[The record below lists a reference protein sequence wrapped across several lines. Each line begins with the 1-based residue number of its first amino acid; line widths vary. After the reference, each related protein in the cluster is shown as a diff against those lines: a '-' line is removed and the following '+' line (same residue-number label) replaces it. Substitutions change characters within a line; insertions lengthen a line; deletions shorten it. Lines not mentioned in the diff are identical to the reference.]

1 MSVDRKYADLH
12 IHSKFSRACSR
23 DCDLE
28 HLAWWA
34 GRKGISVVGTGDFT
48 HPAWR
53 EELGAKL
60 VPDVPGLFRLRPDL
74 ERAVHDTLP
83 PACRTPV
90 RFMLSSE
97 ISTIYKRDERT
108 RKVHHLLYAPSLDAV
123 DEITRALAR
132 VGNLASD
139 GRPILGLDSRNLLE
153 ITLGGGD
160 GCYLVPAHTWTPW
173 FAVLGSQSGF
183 DRVADCYADLAEH
196 IFAIETGLSSDP
208 EMNWRVSSLDG
219 YRLVSNSDAHSP
231 PMLGRE
237 ATAFELLEPDY
248 FTIYRALRTGE
259 GFGGTVEFFPEE
271 GKYHLDG
278 HRACDLRMTPQETR
292 EAGGKCPA
300 CGKKPTIGVQHRV
313 DALADRPVGYRL
325 DGAAGFSSFVPLP
338 EILGEIAGVGPKS
351 KSVAAQVSA
360 MVDRFG
366 PELGILGDVPLDDLA
381 AGAPSIVAEAIA
393 RLRRGE
399 VRREAGYDGVYGTI
413 RLFDP
418 DELSGAA
425 LFDVPKALRKSQKG
439 RARTSA
445 AAAATELPS
454 HGAAEGAEEGTG
466 PAVATV
472 QPGGLDP
479 DQHAIVTHDGGPLL
493 VVAGPGAGKTRV
505 LTHAIAHRIGNG
517 LPPEQCL
524 AVTFTRRARDEL
536 RDRLTALLGADAAA
550 GVTVATFHGLGL
562 LILREQCKLL
572 GLDADLKV
580 ADEKTRQEVL
590 RQLSSGEATPRTPRE
605 SLRLRSPADAG
616 VIAKTAT
623 VSGPPQTDGRL
634 RLRSPA
640 DAGLM
645 AKTATASGPPQ
656 TDGRLRLRS
665 PVGSPAALGA
675 RIAAAKRERVSSVR
689 AAGDPATDADP
700 VSGGTPGDDAELA
713 ALVARYDAALR
724 ERGMVDLEDLVTLP
738 TTLLAGDPSL
748 AAEYRS
754 RWTDVL
760 VDEYQDVDEQQ
771 YLLLRQLA
779 APGARICG
787 IGDPDQAIYGF
798 RGGDVGYFLRFAED
812 FGGTVDAP
820 SAETAAGPPD
830 AETAGGGPDAQMAV
844 GGLDAETAGGA
855 PEVEAQVP
863 AAPVGTP
870 ALTVRLS
877 RSYRSAPTI
886 VRAAM
891 QLIRPGTLVPGRELI
906 PARTDIPD
914 GPVVVH
920 AVADERE
927 EAEAVAAEIEKL
939 LGGASFHAL
948 DSRAVDGR
956 DRTEHELSF
965 ADFAV
970 LYRTSSQAAAV
981 GEALARRGFP
991 FQRRAHS
998 RLAEMP
1004 GAPEIL
1010 AALSLYRAGTLPL
1023 GALPAPAGCDS
1034 EPVIGGPVPQPPGG
1048 PTVAELLNDAARRAV
1063 ADSQSASEADE
1074 AQGAE
1079 SRVAIRAAADVLG
1092 PLAAKCGADL
1102 DRFLDELALGAEVDT
1117 WDPRAD
1123 RISLLTLHAAKG
1135 LEFPVVFIVGCDD
1148 GLLPLRSW
1156 RGAEVDYAEERRLL
1170 FVGMTRAT
1178 TRLTLYTAAK
1188 RVLRGE
1194 LTACLPSPFLSSIEP
1209 ALLDRRGGEAQG
1221 RTRRRA
1227 HVQQTT
1233 LF

>member
-1 MSVDRKYADLH
+1 VSVDRKYADLH

-48 HPAWR
+48 HPVWR

-60 VPDVPGLFRLRPDL
+60 VPDAPGLFRLRPDL

-123 DEITRALAR
+123 DSITGALAR

-139 GRPILGLDSRNLLE
+139 GRPILGLDSRDLLE

-160 GCYLVPAHTWTPW
+160 GCYLIPAHAWTPW

-183 DRVADCYADLAEH
+183 DRVADCYADLADH

-208 EMNWRVSSLDG
+208 DMNWRVSSLDG

-237 ATAFELLEPDY
+237 ATSFELPELDY
-248 FTIYRALRTGE
+248 FRIYQALRTGD

-278 HRACDLRMTPQETR
+278 HRACDVRMTPEETR
-292 EAGGKCPA
+292 DAGGKCPA

-313 DALADRPVGYRL
+313 DVLADRPEGYRL
-325 DGAAGFSSFVPLP
+325 AGAAGFSSFVPLP

-351 KSVAAQVSA
+351 KSVTAQVSA
-360 MVDRFG
+360 LVERFG

-381 AGAPSIVAEAIA
+381 AGAPSVVAEAIA

-399 VRREAGYDGVYGTI
+399 VRREAGYDGVYGVI

-418 DELSGAA
+418 DELAGAA
-425 LFDVPKALRKSQKG
+425 LFDLPKVPRKP
-439 RARTSA
+439 RPAAVA
-445 AAAATELPS
+445 AAETPSADGGHAEPAASGQAP
-454 HGAAEGAEEGTG
+454 
-466 PAVATV
+466 
-472 QPGGLDP
+472 GLDP
-479 DQHAIVTHDGGPLL
+479 EQHAIVTHEGGPLL

-505 LTHAIAHRIGNG
+505 LTHAIAHRVGNG
-517 LPPEQCL
+517 LPPERCL

-536 RDRLTALLGADAAA
+536 RDRLAALLGADAAA
-550 GVTVATFHGLGL
+550 QVTVATFHGLGL
-562 LILREQCKLL
+562 LLLREQRKLL
-572 GLDADLKV
+572 GLDDDPKV

-590 RQLSSGEATPRTPRE
+590 RRLSSGGATARTPRFP
-605 SLRLRSPADAG
+605 S
-616 VIAKTAT
+616 
-623 VSGPPQTDGRL
+623 
-634 RLRSPA
+634 

-645 AKTATASGPPQ
+645 AKTAIVSGPPQ
-656 TDGRLRLRS
+656 TDERPRLRS
-665 PVGSPAALGA
+665 PVGGPAALGA
-675 RIAAAKRERVSSVR
+675 RISTAKRL
-689 AAGDPATDADP
+689 AASPGRPAIHPDTTADPA
-700 VSGGTPGDDAELA
+700 VSDTPEGTETPEDTGELA
-713 ALVARYDAALR
+713 DLVARYDAALR
-724 ERGMVDLEDLVTLP
+724 ERGLIDLDDLVTLP
-738 TTLLAGDPSL
+738 TALLAGDPAL
-748 AAEYRS
+748 AAQYRS
-754 RWTDVL
+754 RWTDL
-760 VDEYQDVDEQQ
+760 FVDEYQDVDEQQ
-771 YLLLRQLA
+771 YLMLRQLA

-812 FGGTVDAP
+812 FGAAVNAP
-820 SAETAAGPPD
+820 PA
-830 AETAGGGPDAQMAV
+830 
-844 GGLDAETAGGA
+844 GA
-855 PEVEAQVP
+855 PDGALAAQVLDGLPKAQVTDVAPEAGASAATPEAEALVTAP
-863 AAPVGTP
+863 AT
-870 ALTVRLS
+870 TVRLS

-886 VRAAM
+886 VRVAM

-914 GPVVVH
+914 APVVVH

-927 EAEAVAAEIEKL
+927 EAEAIAAEIEQL

-956 DRTEHELSF
+956 NRAEHELSF

-970 LYRTSSQAAAV
+970 LYRTSAQAAAV

-991 FQRRAHS
+991 FQQRAHS
-998 RLAEMP
+998 RLTEMP
-1004 GAPEIL
+1004 GVPEIV
-1010 AALSLYRAGTLPL
+1010 AALSFFRAGTL
-1023 GALPAPAGCDS
+1023 GSA
-1034 EPVIGGPVPQPPGG
+1034 G
-1048 PTVAELLNDAARRAV
+1048 PTVAELLSEAARQAV
-1063 ADSQSASEADE
+1063 ADSQSAAEADSEREPE
-1074 AQGAE
+1074 ASAGNSAHGAE
-1079 SRVAIRAAADVLG
+1079 TRVAIRAAADVLG

-1135 LEFPVVFIVGCDD
+1135 LEFPVVFIAGCDD

-1188 RVLRGE
+1188 RTLRGE
-1194 LTACLPSPFLSSIEP
+1194 VMECSPSPFLSSVES

-1221 RTRRRA
+1221 RSRRKAR
-1227 HVQQTT
+1227 VQQTT

>member
-1 MSVDRKYADLH
+1 VRFYADLH
-12 IHSKFSRACSR
+12 IHSKYSRACSR

-48 HPAWR
+48 HPVWR

-60 VPDVPGLFRLRPDL
+60 VPDSPGLFRLRPEL

-153 ITLGGGD
+153 ITLAGGD
-160 GCYLVPAHTWTPW
+160 GCYLIPAHAWTPW

-183 DRVADCYADLAEH
+183 DRVADCYADLAPH
-196 IFAIETGLSSDP
+196 IFALETGLSSDP
-208 EMNWRVSSLDG
+208 EMNWRVSSLDE

-237 ATAFELLEPDY
+237 ATAFELPETDY
-248 FTIYRALRTGE
+248 FSIYRALRTGD

-278 HRACDLRMTPQETR
+278 HRACDIRMTPEETR

-313 DALADRPVGYRL
+313 AALADRPEGYRPE
-325 DGAAGFSSFVPLP
+325 GTAGFRSFVPLP

-351 KSVAAQVSA
+351 KSVTAQVGA
-360 MVDRFG
+360 MVERFG

-399 VRREAGYDGVYGTI
+399 VRRDAGYDGVYGTI

-425 LFDVPKALRKSQKG
+425 LFDLPKAPRASAQAK
-439 RARTSA
+439 ARTPA
-445 AAAATELPS
+445 A
-454 HGAAEGAEEGTG
+454 GAAVESRPEHAE
-466 PAVATV
+466 PAETAV
-472 QPGGLDP
+472 QAAGLDP
-479 DQHAIVTHDGGPLL
+479 EQHAIVTHDGGPLL

-505 LTHAIAHRIGNG
+505 LTHAIAHRIGGG
-517 LPPEQCL
+517 LSPERCL

-550 GVTVATFHGLGL
+550 RVTVTTFHGLGL
-562 LILREQCKLL
+562 LILRDQGKLL
-572 GLDADLKV
+572 GLDTDPKV
-580 ADEKTRQEVL
+580 ADEKTRDEI
-590 RQLSSGEATPRTPRE
+590 
-605 SLRLRSPADAG
+605 LRSLSA
-616 VIAKTAT
+616 
-623 VSGPPQTDGRL
+623 RE
-634 RLRSPA
+634 R
-640 DAGLM
+640 
-645 AKTATASGPPQ
+645 
-656 TDGRLRLRS
+656 
-665 PVGSPAALGA
+665 PAALGV
-675 RIAAAKRERVSSVR
+675 RIGAAKRANSFLPFLPESLPTEIVRMKSASTADTAVDSVTE
-689 AAGDPATDADP
+689 AGL
-700 VSGGTPGDDAELA
+700 TPGASSLGSSASSSPSSPEGSQGVDAELA
-713 ALVARYDAALR
+713 DLVARYDAALR
-724 ERGMVDLEDLVTLP
+724 ERGLVDLDDLVTLP
-738 TTLLAGDPSL
+738 TALLVGDPSL
-748 AAEYRS
+748 AAEYQS
-754 RWTDVL
+754 RWTDVF

-771 YLLLRQLA
+771 YLMLRQLA
-779 APGARICG
+779 APGARITA

-798 RGGDVGYFLRFAED
+798 RGGDVGYFLRFQED
-812 FGGTVDAP
+812 FGGEP
-820 SAETAAGPPD
+820 
-830 AETAGGGPDAQMAV
+830 
-844 GGLDAETAGGA
+844 GGA
-855 PEVEAQVP
+855 PVGSADPRLSTKPGNAPEVKASAASAAAPPP
-863 AAPVGTP
+863 AASSADRP
-870 ALTVRLS
+870 AAGNAAASEAAMTVRLS

-906 PARTDIPD
+906 PARADIPD
-914 GPVVVH
+914 SPVVVH

-927 EAEAVAAEIEKL
+927 EAEAVAAEVEKL

-948 DSRAVDGR
+948 DSRTVDGR
-956 DRTEHELSF
+956 DRTEHQLSF

-1004 GAPEIL
+1004 GVAAIL
-1010 AALSLYRAGTLPL
+1010 AALTPSDALAPEASRQPSSALSPIHGCAISAAIGTPNAHPHPVGGAGTTDSIADRVTIAAQA
-1023 GALPAPAGCDS
+1023 ALAATENAVGTESADR
-1034 EPVIGGPVPQPPGG
+1034 
-1048 PTVAELLNDAARRAV
+1048 AEAIL
-1063 ADSQSASEADE
+1063 
-1074 AQGAE
+1074 
-1079 SRVAIRAAADVLG
+1079 AIRTAADVLG
-1092 PLAAKCGADL
+1092 PMAARCGTDL

-1123 RISLLTLHAAKG
+1123 RISMLTLHASKG

-1156 RGAEVDYAEERRLL
+1156 RAAEVDYAEERRLL

-1178 TRLTLYTAAK
+1178 TRLTMFTAAK
-1188 RVLRGE
+1188 RTLRGE
-1194 LTACLPSPFLSSIEP
+1194 VTECSPSPFLSSIDH
-1209 ALLDRRGGEAQG
+1209 ALLDRRGGEAGG
-1221 RTRRRA
+1221 RSRRKAR
-1227 HVQQTT
+1227 VQQTT

>member
-1 MSVDRKYADLH
+1 MRAARASVRNDGSVRFYADLH

-34 GRKGISVVGTGDFT
+34 GRKGIGVVGTGDFT
-48 HPAWR
+48 HPVWR
-53 EELGAKL
+53 EELGEKL
-60 VPDVPGLFRLRPDL
+60 VPDAPGLFRLRPDL

-83 PACRTPV
+83 PACRAPV

-108 RKVHHLLYAPSLDAV
+108 RKVHHLLYAPSLEAV

-153 ITLGGGD
+153 ITLSGGD
-160 GCYLVPAHTWTPW
+160 GCYLVPAHAWTPW

-183 DRVADCYADLAEH
+183 DRVADCYADLSEH

-237 ATAFELLEPDY
+237 ATAFELPETDY
-248 FTIYRALRTGE
+248 FRIYQALRTGD

-278 HRACDLRMTPQETR
+278 HRACDVRMTPEETR

-313 DALADRPVGYRL
+313 DALADRPEGYRL
-325 DGAAGFSSFVPLP
+325 AGAAGFASFVPLA

-351 KSVAAQVSA
+351 KSVTAQVSA
-360 MVDRFG
+360 LVDRFG

-381 AGAPSIVAEAIA
+381 AGAPSIVAEAIT

-418 DELSGAA
+418 DELAGAA
-425 LFDVPKALRKSQKG
+425 LFDVPKAAKP
-439 RARTSA
+439 ARTPAPGASK
-445 AAAATELPS
+445 EPPS
-454 HGAAEGAEEGTG
+454 EQAE
-466 PAVATV
+466 PAVAAV
-472 QPGGLDP
+472 QPAGLDP
-479 DQHAIVTHDGGPLL
+479 EQHAIVTHDGGPLL

-505 LTHAIAHRIGNG
+505 LTHAIAHRIGAG
-517 LPPEQCL
+517 LPPERCL

-536 RDRLTALLGADAAA
+536 RERLVALLGADAAA
-550 GVTVATFHGLGL
+550 LVTVATFHGLGL
-562 LILREQCKLL
+562 LILREQCRLL
-572 GLDADLKV
+572 GLDADVKV

-590 RQLSSGEATPRTPRE
+590 RSLS
-605 SLRLRSPADAG
+605 AG
-616 VIAKTAT
+616 
-623 VSGPPQTDGRL
+623 
-634 RLRSPA
+634 
-640 DAGLM
+640 
-645 AKTATASGPPQ
+645 
-656 TDGRLRLRS
+656 
-665 PVGSPAALGA
+665 GSPAALGA
-675 RIAAAKRERVSSVR
+675 RIAESKRVR
-689 AAGDPATDADP
+689 ASTVASAVFGLSGDAD
-700 VSGGTPGDDAELA
+700 SGDDFDDSDFEDRARYADPELDG
-713 ALVARYDAALR
+713 LTARYDAALR
-724 ERGMVDLEDLVTLP
+724 ERGMVDVDELVTRP
-738 TTLLAGDPSL
+738 VELLSSDASL
-748 AAEYRS
+748 AACYQE
-754 RWTDVL
+754 RWTDVF

-771 YLLLRQLA
+771 YLMLRQLA
-779 APGARICG
+779 APGARICA

-798 RGGDVGYFLRFAED
+798 RGGDVGYFLRFQED
-812 FGGTVDAP
+812 FG
-820 SAETAAGPPD
+820 AAGH
-830 AETAGGGPDAQMAV
+830 
-844 GGLDAETAGGA
+844 GGA
-855 PEVEAQVP
+855 STQ
-863 AAPVGTP
+863 GTG
-870 ALTVRLS
+870 ATTVRLS

-891 QLIRPGTLVPGRELI
+891 QLIRPGTLVPGRELV

-914 GPVVVH
+914 GPVALR
-920 AVADERE
+920 AVGDEWE
-927 EAEAVAAEIEKL
+927 EAEAVAAEVERL

-956 DRTEHELSF
+956 DRAEHQLSF

-991 FQRRAHS
+991 VQRRAHS

-1004 GAPEIL
+1004 GVAAIL
-1010 AALSLYRAGTLPL
+1010 ACLTPSDALESAAPLPPAPVPSLADGCTAGVATATPAVHPRVADEGPRAGSVADRVAVAARAALAATGNAL
-1023 GALPAPAGCDS
+1023 GAETAERA
-1034 EPVIGGPVPQPPGG
+1034 EAI
-1048 PTVAELLNDAARRAV
+1048 VAVRT
-1063 ADSQSASEADE
+1063 
-1074 AQGAE
+1074 
-1079 SRVAIRAAADVLG
+1079 AADVLG
-1092 PLAAKCGADL
+1092 PLAARCGTDL

-1178 TRLTLYTAAK
+1178 TRLTLFTAAK
-1188 RVLRGE
+1188 RTLRGE
-1194 LTACLPSPFLSSIEP
+1194 VAECAPSPFLSSIEP

-1221 RTRRRA
+1221 RARRRA
-1227 HVQQTT
+1227 RPQQAT

>member
-1 MSVDRKYADLH
+1 VRFYADLH

-34 GRKGISVVGTGDFT
+34 GRKGIAVVGSGDFT
-48 HPAWR
+48 HPVWR
-53 EELGAKL
+53 EELGVKL
-60 VPDVPGLFRLRPDL
+60 VPDGTGLFRLRPDL

-108 RKVHHLLYAPSLDAV
+108 RKVHHLLYAPSLEAV
-123 DEITRALAR
+123 DEITRTLAR

-153 ITLGGGD
+153 ITLSGGA
-160 GCYLVPAHTWTPW
+160 GCYLVPAHAWTPW

-183 DRVADCYADLAEH
+183 DRVADCYADLASH

-208 EMNWRVSSLDG
+208 EMNWRVSSLDD

-237 ATAFELLEPDY
+237 ATAFALPEIDY
-248 FTIYRALRTGE
+248 FGIYQALQTGD
-259 GFGGTVEFFPEE
+259 GFAGTVEFFPEE

-278 HRACDLRMTPQETR
+278 HRACDVRLTPEETR
-292 EAGGKCPA
+292 SAGGKCPA

-313 DALADRPVGYRL
+313 DTLADRPEGYRL
-325 DGAAGFSSFVPLP
+325 EGAAEFSSFVPLP

-360 MVDRFG
+360 MVERFG

-418 DELSGAA
+418 DELAGAA
-425 LFDVPKALRKSQKG
+425 LFDIPRAPRKV
-439 RARTSA
+439 RTPANVGIAPEPSA
-445 AAAATELPS
+445 PEAAPAAS
-454 HGAAEGAEEGTG
+454 VS
-466 PAVATV
+466 AV
-472 QPGGLDP
+472 GLDP
-479 DQHAIVTHDGGPLL
+479 EQHAIVTHEGGPLL

-505 LTHAIAHRIGNG
+505 LTHAVAHRIGNG
-517 LPPEQCL
+517 LPPENCL

-550 GVTVATFHGLGL
+550 RVTVATFHGLGL
-562 LILREQCKLL
+562 LILRDQGKLI
-572 GLDADLKV
+572 GLDANLKV
-580 ADEKTRQEVL
+580 ADEKARREVL
-590 RQLSSGEATPRTPRE
+590 GLLSARE
-605 SLRLRSPADAG
+605 RPS
-616 VIAKTAT
+616 
-623 VSGPPQTDGRL
+623 
-634 RLRSPA
+634 
-640 DAGLM
+640 
-645 AKTATASGPPQ
+645 
-656 TDGRLRLRS
+656 
-665 PVGSPAALGA
+665 ALGA
-675 RIAAAKRERVSSVR
+675 RIGSAKRILASLGTHPV
-689 AAGDPATDADP
+689 AADGVPAPD
-700 VSGGTPGDDAELA
+700 GGPAVPDAELA
-713 ALVARYDAALR
+713 DLVARYDAALR
-724 ERGMVDLEDLVTLP
+724 ERGMVDLDDLVTLP

-754 RWTDVL
+754 RWTDVF

-779 APGARICG
+779 APGSRICA

-798 RGGDVGYFLRFAED
+798 RGGDVGYFLRFAGD
-812 FGGTVDAP
+812 FDGQDIAPGEDAP
-820 SAETAAGPPD
+820 GEDAAGED
-830 AETAGGGPDAQMAV
+830 AAGVEERDARLAV
-844 GGLDAETAGGA
+844 K
-855 PEVEAQVP
+855 
-863 AAPVGTP
+863 
-870 ALTVRLS
+870 TVHLS

-891 QLIRPGTLVPGRELI
+891 QLIRPGTLAPGRELI

-939 LGGASFHAL
+939 LGGASFTAF

-956 DRTEHELSF
+956 GGPEHQLSF

-970 LYRTSSQAAAV
+970 LYRTSAQAAAV
-981 GEALARRGFP
+981 GEALAKRGFP

-1004 GAPEIL
+1004 GVAAIL
-1010 AALSLYRAGTLPL
+1010 AALTPADALAPAVPGPAASSARECEFGVAVTTPNSHSSMAGAGL
-1023 GALPAPAGCDS
+1023 GANA
-1034 EPVIGGPVPQPPGG
+1034 
-1048 PTVAELLNDAARRAV
+1048 VAERVAV
-1063 ADSQSASEADE
+1063 AVAAVLAATEHVAEAEPAERAE
-1074 AQGAE
+1074 AI
-1079 SRVAIRAAADVLG
+1079 VAIRAAAEVLG
-1092 PLAAKCGADL
+1092 PLAAKSGADL
-1102 DRFLDELALGAEVDT
+1102 DRFLDELELGAEVDT

-1156 RGAEVDYAEERRLL
+1156 HRVSGHRVEVDYAEERRLL

-1188 RVLRGE
+1188 RTLRGE
-1194 LTACLPSPFLSSIEP
+1194 VTACSPSPFLASVDQ
-1209 ALLDRRGGEAQG
+1209 ALLDRRGGDAPG
-1221 RTRRRA
+1221 RGRRKAR
-1227 HVQQTT
+1227 VQQTT

>member
-1 MSVDRKYADLH
+1 VRFYADLH

-34 GRKGISVVGTGDFT
+34 GRKGLSVIGTGDFT
-48 HPAWR
+48 HPVWR

-60 VPDVPGLFRLRPDL
+60 VPEAPGLFRLRPDL
-74 ERAVHDTLP
+74 ERAVLETLP

-97 ISTIYKRDERT
+97 ISTIYKRDDRT

-153 ITLGGGD
+153 ITLAGGD
-160 GCYLVPAHTWTPW
+160 GCYLIPAHAWTPW

-183 DRVADCYADLAEH
+183 DRVADCYADLADH

-237 ATAFELLEPDY
+237 ATAFELPETDY
-248 FTIYRALRTGE
+248 FRIYQALRTGD

-278 HRACDLRMTPQETR
+278 HRACDVRMTPAETR

-313 DALADRPVGYRL
+313 DALADRPEGYRL
-325 DGAAGFSSFVPLP
+325 AGAAGFTSFVPLP

-351 KSVAAQVSA
+351 KSVTAQVSA

-393 RLRRGE
+393 RLRRGQ

-413 RLFDP
+413 RLFEP
-418 DELSGAA
+418 DELAGAA
-425 LFDVPKALRKSQKG
+425 LFDLPKAPRK
-439 RARTSA
+439 ARI
-445 AAAATELPS
+445 
-454 HGAAEGAEEGTG
+454 
-466 PAVATV
+466 PAVGVSSAPSPAPAESVAAV
-472 QPGGLDP
+472 QPAGLDP
-479 DQHAIVTHDGGPLL
+479 DQQAIVAHDGGPLL

-505 LTHAIAHRIGNG
+505 LTHAIAHRIGAAGEG
-517 LPPEQCL
+517 LSPERCL

-550 GVTVATFHGLGL
+550 RVMVTTFHGLGL
-562 LILREQCKLL
+562 LILRDQCKVL

-580 ADEKTRQEVL
+580 ADEKTRDEVL
-590 RQLSSGEATPRTPRE
+590 RLLSARE
-605 SLRLRSPADAG
+605 R
-616 VIAKTAT
+616 
-623 VSGPPQTDGRL
+623 
-634 RLRSPA
+634 
-640 DAGLM
+640 
-645 AKTATASGPPQ
+645 
-656 TDGRLRLRS
+656 
-665 PVGSPAALGA
+665 PAAVGA
-675 RIAAAKRERVSSVR
+675 RIAAAKRVR
-689 AAGDPATDADP
+689 ASTVNPPADPAAAADP
-700 VSGGTPGDDAELA
+700 VSGGTPGADAELA
-713 ALVARYDAALR
+713 DLVARYDEALR
-724 ERGMVDLEDLVTLP
+724 ERGLVDLDDLVTLP
-738 TTLLAGDPSL
+738 TALLAGNPAL
-748 AAEYRS
+748 ADEYRS
-754 RWTDVL
+754 RWTDVF

-771 YLLLRQLA
+771 YLMLRQLA
-779 APGARICG
+779 APGSRVCA

-798 RGGDVGYFLRFAED
+798 RGGDVGYFLRFQED
-812 FGGTVDAP
+812 FGAEQAAAP
-820 SAETAAGPPD
+820 
-830 AETAGGGPDAQMAV
+830 GGGPAT
-844 GGLDAETAGGA
+844 TA
-855 PEVEAQVP
+855 
-863 AAPVGTP
+863 T
-870 ALTVRLS
+870 TVRLS

-906 PARTDIPD
+906 PARSDIPD

-927 EAEAVAAEIEKL
+927 EAEAIATEVEKL

-956 DRTEHELSF
+956 NQAEHQLSF

-991 FQRRAHS
+991 VQRRAHS
-998 RLAEMP
+998 RLAELP
-1004 GAPEIL
+1004 GVTAIL
-1010 AALSLYRAGTLPL
+1010 AALTPSEVLAAHSPAAGEPS
-1023 GALPAPAGCDS
+1023 AADS
-1034 EPVIGGPVPQPPGG
+1034 
-1048 PTVAELLNDAARRAV
+1048 VAARVAVAVDAALAATEDGAREP
-1063 ADSQSASEADE
+1063 AD
-1074 AQGAE
+1074 
-1079 SRVAIRAAADVLG
+1079 RAAAIMAIRTAADMLG
-1092 PLAAKCGADL
+1092 PLAARCGTDL
-1102 DRFLDELALGAEVDT
+1102 DRFLDELTLGAEVDT

-1178 TRLTLYTAAK
+1178 TRLTLFTAAK
-1188 RVLRGE
+1188 RTLRGE
-1194 LTACLPSPFLSSIEP
+1194 LTECTPSPFLASIDQ

-1221 RTRRRA
+1221 RGRRKARA
-1227 HVQQTT
+1227 QQTT